1 MKSDLQPQI
10 DKPQLDV
17 RNTANVNKAY
27 SAALWYNG
35 LCRTNNEAFMPLF
48 FDKHRYLVLKGGG
61 GSGKSV
67 FAARKVLERATSE
80 GGHRFLVCRKVGRTL
95 RESCFRLIMAQL
107 DMYYPDVKPKI
118 NQTELR
124 ISFPNGSEIIFAGL
138 DNPDKL
144 KSIYEITD
152 IWIEEAAELD
162 ESDFNQLDIR
172 MRGASKYYR
181 QMMISFNP
189 VSVLHWL
196 KRRFFDADDKVTRS
210 RTRVHESTYLDNRW
224 LTEEDRETLE
234 AFRET
239 DEYYY
244 TVYCL
249 GQWGIVGTTVFDA
262 QGLTKRLSV
271 LPKPVKVG
279 AFEFVWENERISEGS
294 YSFVS
299 ANKVGCNDG
308 YIKIYKDVE
317 AGVPYVIG
325 ADTAGDGSDSFVA
338 QVLDNRTGE
347 QVAVLRQK
355 MDEDL
360 FVRQLYCLG
369 RYYNDALI
377 GVEINFSTYP
387 VRELQRLR
395 YPKLFVRDVVDSFT
409 HEATRQFGFR
419 TDTKT
424 RPVIIAELVK
434 VVREHVELINDY
446 TTVSEMLTFIRD
458 PKTFKPTAAEGAH
471 DDTVMALAIAHYL
484 RPFQSCIVETEVE
497 GRVTWHESQW
507 EDYYNASEAER
518 EVLLKRWGVPKK

>member
-1 MKSDLQPQI
+1 MSKNIKRTLFNESWFNAQSRKTQFD
-10 DKPQLDV
+10 
-17 RNTANVNKAY
+17 TAY
-27 SAALWYNG
+27 TAACWYKE
-35 LCRTNNEAFMPLF
+35 LCRTSNAAFIPLY

-67 FAARKVLERATSE
+67 FAARKVLERAVSE
-80 GGHRFLVCRKVGRTL
+80 SGHRFLVCRKVGRTL
-95 RESCFRLIMAQL
+95 RESCYRLILAQL
-107 DMYYPDVKPKI
+107 GMYYPDVKPRI
-118 NQTELR
+118 NQSDMR
-124 ISFPNGSEIIFAGL
+124 ISFSNGSEIIFAGL

-152 IWIEEAAELD
+152 IWIEEAAELL

-181 QMMISFNP
+181 QMIITFNP

-196 KRRFFDADDKVTRS
+196 KRRFFDADDVVTRS
-210 RTRVHESTYLDNRW
+210 RTRVHESTYRDNRW
-224 LTEEDRETLE
+224 LTKEDCETLE

-249 GQWGIVGTTVFDA
+249 GQWGVVGTTVFDA
-262 QGLTKRLSV
+262 QGLTRRLAV
-271 LPKPVKVG
+271 LPKPIKVG
-279 AFEFVWENERISEGS
+279 AFEYRDEYEFVNSEW
-294 YSFVS
+294 FVEDK
-299 ANKVGCNDG
+299 NG
-308 YIKIYKDVE
+308 YIRIYKDVE
-317 AGVPYVIG
+317 PGVPYVIG

-347 QVAVLRQK
+347 QVAVLRHT

-360 FVRQLYCLG
+360 FVRQLYLLG

-395 YPKLFVRDVVDSFT
+395 YPKLFVRDVVDSYT

-434 VVREHVELINDY
+434 VVREHVELVNDY
-446 TTVSEMLTFIRD
+446 TTVSEMLTFVRD
-458 PKTFKPTAAEGAH
+458 EITFKPCAAEGAH

-484 RPFQSCIVETEVE
+484 RPYQACTVEVE
-497 GRVTWHESQW
+497 SEGSVIWHESQW
-507 EDYYNASEAER
+507 EDYYNASDAER
-518 EVLLKRWGVPKK
+518 ELLVKRWGVPKSNLR